1 MSVIHMLLVV
11 EVRSLSCRDSDLF
24 FAQAGRALCNTGRLS
39 AALAGDE
46 GLDEDPRG
54 FRDHHKAGGAGLLA
68 SGEHALECGERG
80 RGARVVEPG
89 GALEERVGIEAVHVE
104 GRARQEEV
112 GEGGEGLRA
121 AVFGGAARP
130 ADGLAQVDPAAP
142 ACPVVDAEAV
152 LRLDDARK
160 CGFGEPSGGFLGVGA
175 SPASAL
181 VKAGEFVLGRAFSYQ
196 YSSCSGSPP

>member
-1 MSVIHMLLVV
+1 MRVSTRTLGVFEIITRRVARAFSLRVSMRSSAVSVVAAPASW
-11 EVRSLSCRDSDLF
+11 SL
-24 FAQAGRALCNTGRLS
+24 
-39 AALAGDE
+39 
-46 GLDEDPRG
+46 
-54 FRDHHKAGGAGLLA
+54 
-68 SGEHALECGERG
+68 
-80 RGARVVEPG
+80 G

-181 VKAGEFVLGRAFSYQ
+181 VKAGEFVLGLRVA
-196 YSSCSGSPP
+196 PWAAA